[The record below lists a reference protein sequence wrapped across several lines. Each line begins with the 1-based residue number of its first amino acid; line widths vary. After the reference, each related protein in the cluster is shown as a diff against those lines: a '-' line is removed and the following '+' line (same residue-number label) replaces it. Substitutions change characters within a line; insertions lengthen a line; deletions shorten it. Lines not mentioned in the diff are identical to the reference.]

1 MFSKSQTAFGK
12 KFPMGEPLARLY
24 AAAFLRD
31 PMGEPLAKLYAVAAP
46 ATMTGV
52 AHASNVVKLYQPLA
66 EVRVHSPHPYS
77 YTVVNVNPYT
87 LEEQLVLYPFVVVNE
102 YAPPE

>member
-1 MFSKSQTAFGK
+1 MYEGTQPSSKPHSKSNPSKMFSK
-12 KFPMGEPLARLY
+12 KFTT
-24 AAAFLRD
+24 AFLRD
-31 PMGEPLAKLYAVAAP
+31 AVSAP

-52 AHASNVVKLYQPLA
+52 AHASNVVKVYQPLA

-87 LEEQLVLYPFVVVNE
+87 LEEQLVLYPFVVVDEN
-102 YAPPE
+102 APPESVAVSLK

>member
-12 KFPMGEPLARLY
+12 KFTT
-24 AAAFLRD
+24 AFLRD

>member
-46 ATMTGV
+46 ATMTGL
-52 AHASNVVKLYQPLA
+52 AHTSNVVKLYQPLA

-87 LEEQLVLYPFVVVNE
+87 LEEQLVLYPFVVVDE